1 MGKLDSADFG
11 NCTEETGDCG
21 DSVLGTVQDPRTE
34 NSFLVLCE
42 SVVNYSKINFM
53 KKTLNIKVHVSV
65 CCRYGAKW
73 ESSFLCRLSGFLFVF
88 ASQTGLF
95 LLTVAALE
103 RCLAA
108 ARHNTD
114 GHSGE
119 GGFV

>member
-1 MGKLDSADFG
+1 MFL
-11 NCTEETGDCG
+11 
-21 DSVLGTVQDPRTE
+21 
-34 NSFLVLCE
+34 SFPGHLR
-42 SVVNYSKINFM
+42 
-53 KKTLNIKVHVSV
+53 VSV
-65 CCRYGAKW
+65 GCRYGAKW
-73 ESSFLCRLSGFLFVF
+73 ESSFVCRLSGFLCVF

-119 GGFV
+119 EQAHAQIHIFLNMKADLRPYRKSIVISCKPGNHLKTQVLKDTRNYDV